1 MERTGFGDFVLLN
14 QLLMLMLNQYPLPG
28 PARCALSSRASPP
41 KNKVNKITQK
51 RWSKLTDKN
60 NLRVI

>member
-1 MERTGFGDFVLLN
+1 
-14 QLLMLMLNQYPLPG
+14 LLMLMLNQYPLPG